1 MLSRLVYCSVS
12 GQAVCCRF
20 FVSDIISVDKE
31 DIYYALLIIMF
42 LLYISLTA
50 LHINPVFPVSS
61 LSPIYIGK
69 ITESESTLRT
79 PFIHVAVAV
88 SLLIC
93 EATDQRGDHDTG

>member
-1 MLSRLVYCSVS
+1 M
-12 GQAVCCRF
+12 
-20 FVSDIISVDKE
+20 SDIISVDKE
-31 DIYYALLIIMF
+31 DIYYALLIIIF

-50 LHINPVFPVSS
+50 LHINPIFPVSS
-61 LSPIYIGK
+61 LSPIYIDK
-69 ITESESTLRT
+69 ITESTLRT